1 MPRLGSVV
9 ALLAA
14 GAGSGQSDG
23 YLASCL
29 GAQVFQNDG
38 KYCDFATWTSA
49 LIWKKGNMTYFNP
62 SSPLTLQQQNAYAQT
77 LFTSLAGGKDATGD
91 CGVALQR
98 LACVTAFPKCS
109 VAGASLSSIS
119 YYAPCRLQCEQV
131 NLRCPSSLQLSCGG
145 YATKD
150 CFLYV
155 PPGYFVLPPSQGP
168 FDALPVLYATVLAIW
183 LVFTALW
190 NYWAFVVEKN
200 SCVMLCRVVAGVPAL
215 KCVVLIFGVSFWS
228 TCVSWDMCSFWMSVS
243 LINTHLVFETG
254 EIVLFLLIAKGWS
267 ITRETFHS
275 NEWRGVILAMSF
287 FYMCNSI
294 IIVLQQNALTPQEF
308 WISTAVLYGIMY
320 LYILKSAVA
329 QIWMLADQV
338 SSLSRNMPANL
349 TTPLKKK
356 LWMYVFF
363 LVLVLVSML
372 MEVYAQAL
380 IADSGKLWLVLVS
393 YEVSNVLILG
403 TMGWI
408 FRPRQFSPF
417 FFMVPAR
424 MTENGVQRIPFLE
437 ISASPDHGSS
447 ADDSSAIIELA
458 PLIQPN
464 AQGGSE
470 PNEMVVICE
479 PTLVPTSKFS
489 VGLK

>member
-1 MPRLGSVV
+1 
-9 ALLAA
+9 
-14 GAGSGQSDG
+14 
-23 YLASCL
+23 
-29 GAQVFQNDG
+29 
-38 KYCDFATWTSA
+38 
-49 LIWKKGNMTYFNP
+49 
-62 SSPLTLQQQNAYAQT
+62 
-77 LFTSLAGGKDATGD
+77 
-91 CGVALQR
+91 
-98 LACVTAFPKCS
+98 
-109 VAGASLSSIS
+109 
-119 YYAPCRLQCEQV
+119 
-131 NLRCPSSLQLSCGG
+131 
-145 YATKD
+145 
-150 CFLYV
+150 
-155 PPGYFVLPPSQGP
+155 
-168 FDALPVLYATVLAIW
+168 
-183 LVFTALW
+183 
-190 NYWAFVVEKN
+190 
-200 SCVMLCRVVAGVPAL
+200 
-215 KCVVLIFGVSFWS
+215 
-228 TCVSWDMCSFWMSVS
+228 MSVS

-393 YEVSNVLILG
+393 YEVSNMLILG

-408 FRPRQFSPF
+408 FRPRRFSPF

-437 ISASPDHGSS
+437 ISASPDHG
-447 ADDSSAIIELA
+447 SSAIIELA